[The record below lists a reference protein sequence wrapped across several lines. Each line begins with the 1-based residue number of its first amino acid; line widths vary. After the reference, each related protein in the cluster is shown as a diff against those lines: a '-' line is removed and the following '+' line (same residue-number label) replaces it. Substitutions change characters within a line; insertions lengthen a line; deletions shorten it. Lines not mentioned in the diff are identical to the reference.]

1 MAAKRSASYLAIV
14 KSRLNMAVLKD
25 RGRKGGHSTSTG
37 FGRHMKGIQ
46 LQAASDELQA
56 EADSR

>member
-25 RGRKGGHSTSTG
+25 RGAEKE
-37 FGRHMKGIQ
+37 GILTQ
-46 LQAASDELQA
+46 WVLDGI
-56 EADSR
+56 

>member
-25 RGRKGGHSTSTG
+25 RGQKRGA
-37 FGRHMKGIQ
+37 F
-46 LQAASDELQA
+46 
-56 EADSR
+56 